1 MQTTTERRNAAG
13 QPDTATAQGTAVP
26 YKTYAKLLGALFLA
40 GFLFYGGGLGLVTS
54 VVSTPD
60 FMANIATHQT
70 ALIAGAFLMLLVTIT
85 DVGKGVLF
93 FPILE
98 HHGKRTA
105 LVYLSAIVVQVV
117 FLNLGALFVLMLV
130 PLGQIAAEAGPASAS
145 WATGLGQL
153 LAESNTIAY
162 NVGQAILT
170 FGGIFLCLLLFRTR
184 LIPRL
189 LAGLG
194 VVGYVLHA
202 AGSISEIFGLPLSLV
217 LLIPGGIF
225 EVGIAFWLIFKGFQP
240 AAVVGGSGSRVTG
253 DAPGGPSPAP
263 AEAAT

>member
-1 MQTTTERRNAAG
+1 MQTTQGRQAANTVNASEHV
-13 QPDTATAQGTAVP
+13 QTAP
-26 YKTYAKLLGALFLA
+26 RKTYARLLGALFLA
-40 GFLFYGGGLGLVTS
+40 GFLFYGGGLALVTS
-54 VVSTPD
+54 VVSAPD
-60 FMANIATHQT
+60 FMSTIATHQT

-98 HHGKRTA
+98 DHGKRTA
-105 LVYLSAIVVQVV
+105 VVYLAAIVVQVV
-117 FLNLGALFVLMLV
+117 FLDLGALFILMLI
-130 PLGQIAAEAGPASAS
+130 PLGQIAAEAGAASAS
-145 WATGLGQL
+145 WAPALGTL

-170 FGGIFLCLLLFRTR
+170 FGGVFLCLLLFRTR
-184 LIPRL
+184 LIPRV

-225 EVGIAFWLIFKGFQP
+225 EVGIAFWLIIKGFQP
-240 AAVVGGSGSRVTG
+240 AAVAKGSSSSVTVDGLGTAAPVGVAS
-253 DAPGGPSPAP
+253 
-263 AEAAT
+263 